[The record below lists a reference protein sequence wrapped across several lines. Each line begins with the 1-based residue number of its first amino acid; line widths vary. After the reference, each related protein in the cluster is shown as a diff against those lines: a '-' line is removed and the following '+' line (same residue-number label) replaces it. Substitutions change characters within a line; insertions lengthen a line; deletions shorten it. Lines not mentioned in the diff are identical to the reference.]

1 MGIKQLFVYLLTF
14 LVAFFSIYL
23 IQNYLIFNYLKDI
36 RYNLFD
42 THLFFCLASFF
53 ICVHFLVFNHIKT
66 LEPFLGYI
74 YLPTLFIKG
83 ILFYLIFKN
92 SVFNIADL
100 TTLERLNLLIPFII
114 YLIIEVLFII
124 KILNSKSSKI

>member
-1 MGIKQLFVYLLTF
+1 MIKQLFVYLLAF
-14 LVAFFSIYL
+14 LVAFFFIYL
-23 IQNYLIFNYLKDI
+23 IQNYLIFNYLEGI

-42 THLFFCLASFF
+42 TNLFFCLASFF
-53 ICVHFLVFNHIKT
+53 ICVHLLVFSHIKS

-83 ILFYLIFKN
+83 ILFYLLFKDP
-92 SVFNIADL
+92 VFNIDNL
-100 TTLERLNLLIPFII
+100 TIAERLNLLIPFFI
-114 YLIIEVLFII
+114 YLLIEVLFII